1 MAVPPHRVYRR
12 CIMKHKHIYPKRK
25 HRSAPAVH
33 GPSVFAWTALVVAW
47 MSLLPLSAYL
57 FRPLQGQ
64 ESEPIPESV
73 PVFNESAVIV
83 PPSENLISAAIDYLP
98 AVNSLRSDVPA
109 ILIYHT
115 HTTEAYTQTENE
127 TYRESSKWR
136 TNDASRNM
144 IAVGETLKEIL
155 ETQYGI
161 HVIHDMTD
169 HEPPKLATA
178 YERSLATM
186 ERYHKEYPSIVLFI
200 DLHRDAY
207 DTTNAPCDYLTVNGI
222 ETARLML
229 VVGRGEKYEDKPYF
243 DSNIRFAER
252 ITEHLN
258 SIAPKLCR
266 PIREKKGRYNQH
278 VAPNCILIEVGHN
291 ANTLSQAKAAMPYLA
306 ESIVYAFDTEWIAA
320 ADWTPN

>member
-1 MAVPPHRVYRR
+1 M
-12 CIMKHKHIYPKRK
+12 KRK
-25 HRSAPAVH
+25 SAYRIRKRRSARDLN
-33 GPSVFAWTALVVAW
+33 GPSVFAWSALILAW
-47 MSLLPLSAYL
+47 LSLLPLSAFL
-57 FRPLQGQ
+57 FRP
-64 ESEPIPESV
+64 ERHSVPEPTTESV
-73 PVFNESAVIV
+73 PVFADSADA
-83 PPSENLISAAIDYLP
+83 PNQPAKLTDAAFDYLP
-98 AVNSLRSDVPA
+98 AVRSLRSDEPA

-127 TYRESSKWR
+127 TYRESSMWR

-144 IAVGETLKEIL
+144 IAVGECLREIF

-161 HVIHDMTD
+161 RVIHDTTD

-186 ERYHKEYPSIVLFI
+186 ERYHKDYPSIVLFI

-207 DTTNAPCDYLTVNGI
+207 DTKNAPCDYLTLNGT

-229 VVGRGEKYEDKPYF
+229 VVGRGEKYTEKPYF
-243 DSNIRFAER
+243 ESNLAFAKR

-258 SIAPKLCR
+258 AIAPKLCR
-266 PIREKKGRYNQH
+266 PIREKAGRYNQH
-278 VAPNCILIEVGHN
+278 VAPNCILVEVGHN

-306 ESIVYAFDTEWIAA
+306 ESIVYSFATDGVEAS
-320 ADWTPN
+320 DWTPN